1 MAASLPNQKALKLG
15 RLSLVMGL
23 AALAIAG
30 LFTLT
35 AAGAVLSGNADF
47 LENSRSLNQ
56 AYWVL
61 SLAGEALALAGII
74 MGAAALSM
82 TYVSNGRMDAYKEYG
97 VRLWDIAAGGLIVE
111 CAGGEFWR
119 RAVDDQ
125 HGYEIVVSNGKLR
138 KLIEAD

>member
-1 MAASLPNQKALKLG
+1 
-15 RLSLVMGL
+15 
-23 AALAIAG
+23 
-30 LFTLT
+30 
-35 AAGAVLSGNADF
+35 
-47 LENSRSLNQ
+47 
-56 AYWVL
+56 
-61 SLAGEALALAGII
+61 
-74 MGAAALSM
+74 M

-119 RAVDDQ
+119 QAIDND